1 MASATSGRRGAPL
14 SGRYVVLIGIVLV
27 ALNLRI
33 AVAAVSP
40 ILDLVRVDVALDDAQ
55 AGLLGTVPVIMF
67 ALFGSLAPLLARRF
81 AIEPVLVVAMLV
93 SAGGE
98 IARSQAS
105 GAVEFLAWSAV
116 ALAGMGIGNVLLPPL
131 VKRYFPDRIGLVTA
145 VYSTALAVSTMV
157 PPLLAVPVARQMGW
171 RVSLGVWAVVG
182 VAAALPW
189 VGVMVQSAVA
199 RRRMRGI
206 LAAATQ
212 LRQGEAP
219 TPARPGPAPLAGA
232 PVVPTG
238 AVWRSPL
245 AWGMTLMFSMNSL
258 NAYTMFAWLPQILV
272 DAGISEAGAGRWLA
286 VFSLLGIPTS
296 FVVPLLAT
304 RMRNPLAIVIV
315 FEACLVAGY
324 LGLMLSPAS
333 GTAAWTLLAGLGL
346 GTFPLALALM
356 NLRTRSAAGAVQLSG
371 FSQGVGYAIA
381 GVGPIL
387 VGVLHAATGGWTAP
401 FVLLFVSLAVLL
413 GGAVVACRPVMLEDT
428 WEPRTAASDPAVASV
443 GSTGDPR

>member
-1 MASATSGRRGAPL
+1 M
-14 SGRYVVLIGIVLV
+14 SGRYLVLAGIVLV

-40 ILDLVRVDVALDDAQ
+40 ILDLVRVDVALDDTQ
-55 AGLLGTVPVIMF
+55 AGLLGTVPVGMF

-93 SAGGE
+93 SAVGE
-98 IARSQAS
+98 IARSGSS
-105 GAVEFLAWSAV
+105 GPWAFLGWSAV
-116 ALAGMGIGNVLLPPL
+116 ALAGMGVGNVLLPPL
-131 VKRYFPDRIGLVTA
+131 VKRYFPERIGLVTA

-157 PPLLAVPVARQMGW
+157 PPLLAVPLARAAGW

-189 VGVMVQSAVA
+189 VGVMVRSGVA
-199 RRRMRGI
+199 RRRARV
-206 LAAATQ
+206 LVEAAAE
-212 LRQGEAP
+212 LRSRGPRASTEPGVAP
-219 TPARPGPAPLAGA
+219 R
-232 PVVPTG
+232 PVVPAEPTG

-245 AWGMTLMFSMNSL
+245 AWGMALMFAMNSL

-272 DAGISEAGAGRWLA
+272 DAGIDEAGAGRWLA

-304 RMRNPLAIVIV
+304 RMRNPLAIVVV
-315 FEACLVAGY
+315 FEGCLVVGY

-346 GTFPLALALM
+346 GSFPLALALM
-356 NLRTRSAAGAVQLSG
+356 NLRTRSSAGAVRLSG
-371 FSQGVGYAIA
+371 FSQGVGYAVA
-381 GVGPIL
+381 GVGPVL
-387 VGVLHAATGGWTAP
+387 VGVLHGATGGWTAP
-401 FVLLFVSLAVLL
+401 FVLLFVSLALL
-413 GGAVVACRPVMLEDT
+413 LAGAVVACRPVMLEDT
-428 WEPRTAASDPAVASV
+428 WGRRTAGSGRAEASV

>member
-1 MASATSGRRGAPL
+1 
-14 SGRYVVLIGIVLV
+14 VLV

-40 ILDLVRVDVALDDAQ
+40 ILDLVRADVALDDAQ
-55 AGLLGTVPVIMF
+55 AGLLGTIPVAMF
-67 ALFGSLAPLLARRF
+67 ALLGSLAPLLVRRF

-98 IARSQAS
+98 IARSGAS
-105 GAVEFLAWSAV
+105 GPWEFLGWSAV
-116 ALAGMGIGNVLLPPL
+116 ALGAMGIGNVLLPPL

-157 PPLLAVPVARQMGW
+157 PPLLAVPVARQVGW
-171 RVSLGVWAVVG
+171 RASLGVWAVVG

-189 VGVMVQSAVA
+189 VGVMARSGLA
-199 RRRMRGI
+199 RRRMRV
-206 LAAATQ
+206 LVQAAAE
-212 LRQGEAP
+212 LRRSGSQPAAGPVPAAP
-219 TPARPGPAPLAGA
+219 DPAAPPATPA
-232 PVVPTG
+232 TG
-238 AVWRSPL
+238 AVRRSPL
-245 AWGMTLMFSMNSL
+245 AWGMALMFSMNSL

-272 DAGISEAGAGRWLA
+272 DAGIDDASAGRWLA

-315 FEACLVAGY
+315 FEVCLVVGY

-346 GTFPLALALM
+346 GSFPLALALM
-356 NLRTRSAAGAVQLSG
+356 NLRTRTSAGAVRLSG
-371 FSQGVGYAIA
+371 FSQGVGYAVA
-381 GVGPIL
+381 GLGPVL

-401 FVLLFVSLAVLL
+401 FVLLFVSLALL
-413 GGAVVACRPVMLEDT
+413 LVGAVVACRPVMLEDT
-428 WEPRTAASDPAVASV
+428 WGPRTAASERATASV

>member
-1 MASATSGRRGAPL
+1 MA
-14 SGRYVVLIGIVLV
+14 GRYLVLAGIVLV

-55 AGLLGTVPVIMF
+55 AGLLGTVPVGMF
-67 ALFGSLAPLLARRF
+67 AIFGSLAPLLARRF

-93 SAGGE
+93 SSVGE
-98 IARSQAS
+98 IARSGAS
-105 GAVEFLAWSAV
+105 GPSGFLWWSAV

-157 PPLLAVPVARQMGW
+157 PPLLAVPVARAVGW

-189 VGVMVQSAVA
+189 IGVMVRSTVA
-199 RRRMRGI
+199 RRRAHV
-206 LAAATQ
+206 LVAAAAE
-212 LRQGEAP
+212 LRS
-219 TPARPGPAPLAGA
+219 PGPQAPSGRGATRPQLVPAGSTA
-232 PVVPTG
+232 

-245 AWGMTLMFSMNSL
+245 AWGMALMFSMNSL

-272 DAGISEAGAGRWLA
+272 DAGIDDADAGRWLA
-286 VFSLLGIPTS
+286 VFSLVGIPTS

-304 RMRNPLAIVIV
+304 RMRNPLAIVVV
-315 FEACLVAGY
+315 FEGCLVVGY

-346 GTFPLALALM
+346 GSFPLALALM
-356 NLRTRSAAGAVQLSG
+356 NLRTRSSAGAVRLSG
-371 FSQGVGYAIA
+371 FSQGVGYAVA
-381 GVGPIL
+381 GVGPVL
-387 VGVLHAATGGWTAP
+387 VGVLHGATGGWVAP
-401 FVLLFVSLAVLL
+401 FVLLFVSLALL
-413 GGAVVACRPVMLEDT
+413 LAGAVVACRPVMLEDT
-428 WEPRTAASDPAVASV
+428 WERRSAASERVVASV

>member
-1 MASATSGRRGAPL
+1 MRSAPGRPGAPMSGRL
-14 SGRYVVLIGIVLV
+14 LVLAGIVLV

-55 AGLLGTVPVIMF
+55 AGLLGTVPVGMF

-93 SAGGE
+93 SAAGE
-98 IARSQAS
+98 IARSGAS
-105 GAVEFLAWSAV
+105 GPWAFLFWSAV
-116 ALAGMGIGNVLLPPL
+116 ALAGMGVGNVLLPPL

-145 VYSTALAVSTMV
+145 VYSTALAVSTML
-157 PPLLAVPVARQMGW
+157 PPLLAVPVARAVGW

-189 VGVMVQSAVA
+189 IGVMVRSGAA
-199 RRRMRGI
+199 RRRARV
-206 LAAATQ
+206 LVEAAVELRNGETQ
-212 LRQGEAP
+212 VP
-219 TPARPGPAPLAGA
+219 SVPGA
-232 PVVPTG
+232 PPRQVVPAGSTG

-245 AWGMTLMFSMNSL
+245 AWGMALMFSMNSL

-272 DAGISEAGAGRWLA
+272 DAGIDDAGAGRWLA
-286 VFSLLGIPTS
+286 VFSLVGIPTS

-304 RMRNPLAIVIV
+304 RMRNPLAIVVV
-315 FEACLVAGY
+315 FEGCLVVGY

-346 GTFPLALALM
+346 GSFPLALALM
-356 NLRTRSAAGAVQLSG
+356 NLRTRSSAGAVRLSG
-371 FSQGVGYAIA
+371 FSQGVGYAVA
-381 GVGPIL
+381 GVGPVL
-387 VGVLHAATGGWTAP
+387 VGVLHGATGGWTAP
-401 FVLLFVSLAVLL
+401 FVLLFVSLALL
-413 GGAVVACRPVMLEDT
+413 LAGAVVACRPVMLEDT
-428 WEPRTAASDPAVASV
+428 WERRSAASGRVVASV

>member
-1 MASATSGRRGAPL
+1 MA
-14 SGRYVVLIGIVLV
+14 GRYLVLAGIVLV

-55 AGLLGTVPVIMF
+55 AGLLGTIPVGMF
-67 ALFGSLAPLLARRF
+67 AIFGSLAPLLARRF

-93 SAGGE
+93 SSVGE
-98 IARSQAS
+98 IARSGAS
-105 GAVEFLAWSAV
+105 GPSGFLWWSAV

-157 PPLLAVPVARQMGW
+157 PPLLAVPVARAVGW

-189 VGVMVQSAVA
+189 IGVMVRSTVA
-199 RRRMRGI
+199 RRRAHAVV
-206 LAAATQ
+206 AAAAGLRSPVAHAPSGRGATRPQ
-212 LRQGEAP
+212 LE
-219 TPARPGPAPLAGA
+219 PAGSTA
-232 PVVPTG
+232 

-245 AWGMTLMFSMNSL
+245 AWGMALMFSMNSL

-272 DAGISEAGAGRWLA
+272 DAGIDDADAGRWLA
-286 VFSLLGIPTS
+286 VFSLVGIPTS

-304 RMRNPLAIVIV
+304 RMRNPLAIVVV
-315 FEACLVAGY
+315 FEGCLVVGY

-346 GTFPLALALM
+346 GSFPLALALM
-356 NLRTRSAAGAVQLSG
+356 NLRTRSSAGAVRLSG
-371 FSQGVGYAIA
+371 FSQGVGYAVA
-381 GVGPIL
+381 GVGPVL
-387 VGVLHAATGGWTAP
+387 VGVLHGATGGWVAP
-401 FVLLFVSLAVLL
+401 FVLLFVSLALL
-413 GGAVVACRPVMLEDT
+413 LAGAVVACRPVMLEDT
-428 WEPRTAASDPAVASV
+428 WERRSAASERVVASV

>member
-1 MASATSGRRGAPL
+1 M
-14 SGRYVVLIGIVLV
+14 SGRYLVLAGIVLV

-55 AGLLGTVPVIMF
+55 AGLLGTVPVGMF

-93 SAGGE
+93 SAVGE
-98 IARSQAS
+98 IARAGSS
-105 GAVEFLAWSAV
+105 GPWTFLCWSAV
-116 ALAGMGIGNVLLPPL
+116 ALAGMGVGNVLLPPL

-157 PPLLAVPVARQMGW
+157 PPLLAVPVARAVGW

-189 VGVMVQSAVA
+189 VAVVLRSTVA
-199 RRRMRGI
+199 RRRARV
-206 LAAATQ
+206 LVAAAAE
-212 LRQGEAP
+212 LRRAEPQGL
-219 TPARPGPAPLAGA
+219 PGPGSTQPQVEAA
-232 PVVPTG
+232 VSTG

-245 AWGMTLMFSMNSL
+245 AWGMALMFSMNSL

-272 DAGISEAGAGRWLA
+272 DAGIDDAGAGRWLA

-304 RMRNPLAIVIV
+304 RMRNPLAIVVV
-315 FEACLVAGY
+315 FEACLVVGY

-346 GTFPLALALM
+346 GSFPLALALM
-356 NLRTRSAAGAVQLSG
+356 NLRTRSSAGAVRLSG
-371 FSQGVGYAIA
+371 FSQGVGYAVA
-381 GVGPIL
+381 GVGPVL
-387 VGVLHAATGGWTAP
+387 VGVLHGATGGWTAP
-401 FVLLFVSLAVLL
+401 FVLLFVSLALL
-413 GGAVVACRPVMLEDT
+413 LAGAVVACRPVMLEDT
-428 WEPRTAASDPAVASV
+428 W
-443 GSTGDPR
+443 GGDRQRRHVSRRR

>member
-1 MASATSGRRGAPL
+1 M
-14 SGRYVVLIGIVLV
+14 SGRYLVLAGIVLV

-55 AGLLGTVPVIMF
+55 AGLLGTIPVGMF
-67 ALFGSLAPLLARRF
+67 AIFGSLAPLLARRF
-81 AIEPVLVVAMLV
+81 AIEPVLVVAMFV
-93 SAGGE
+93 SALGE
-98 IARSQAS
+98 IARSGAS
-105 GAVEFLAWSAV
+105 QPTAFLCWSAV
-116 ALAGMGIGNVLLPPL
+116 ALAGMGVGNVLLPPL

-157 PPLLAVPVARQMGW
+157 PPLLAVPVARAVGW

-189 VGVMVQSAVA
+189 LGVIVRSGVA
-199 RRRMRGI
+199 RRRARV
-206 LAAATQ
+206 LVAAAAE
-212 LRQGEAP
+212 LRSSGPQAP
-219 TPARPGPAPLAGA
+219 TGHGATQPQVGPEAS
-232 PVVPTG
+232 TG

-245 AWGMTLMFSMNSL
+245 AWGMALMFSMNSL

-272 DAGISEAGAGRWLA
+272 DAGIDDAGAGRWLA
-286 VFSLLGIPTS
+286 VFSLVGIPTS

-304 RMRNPLAIVIV
+304 RMRNPLSIVVV
-315 FEACLVAGY
+315 FEGCLVVGY

-346 GTFPLALALM
+346 GSFPLALALM
-356 NLRTRSAAGAVQLSG
+356 NLRTRSSAGAVRLSG
-371 FSQGVGYAIA
+371 FSQGVGYAVA
-381 GVGPIL
+381 GVGPVL
-387 VGVLHAATGGWTAP
+387 VGILHGATGGWTAP
-401 FVLLFVSLAVLL
+401 FVLLFVSLALL
-413 GGAVVACRPVMLEDT
+413 LVGAVVACRPVMLEDT
-428 WEPRTAASDPAVASV
+428 WGRRSAASADVVASV

>member
-1 MASATSGRRGAPL
+1 MA
-14 SGRYVVLIGIVLV
+14 GRYLVLAGIVLV

-55 AGLLGTVPVIMF
+55 AGLLGTVPVGMF

-93 SAGGE
+93 SAVGE
-98 IARSQAS
+98 IARAGSS
-105 GAVEFLAWSAV
+105 GPWTFLCWSAV
-116 ALAGMGIGNVLLPPL
+116 ALAGMGVGNVLLPPL

-157 PPLLAVPVARQMGW
+157 PPLLAVPVARAVGW

-189 VGVMVQSAVA
+189 VAVVLRSTVA
-199 RRRMRGI
+199 RRRARV
-206 LAAATQ
+206 LVAAAAE
-212 LRQGEAP
+212 LRRAEPQGL
-219 TPARPGPAPLAGA
+219 PGPGSTQPQVEAA
-232 PVVPTG
+232 VSTG

-245 AWGMTLMFSMNSL
+245 AWGMALMFSMNSL

-272 DAGISEAGAGRWLA
+272 DAGIDDAGAGRWLA

-304 RMRNPLAIVIV
+304 RMRNPLAIVVV
-315 FEACLVAGY
+315 FEACLVVGY

-346 GTFPLALALM
+346 GSFPLALALM
-356 NLRTRSAAGAVQLSG
+356 NLRTRSSAGAVRLSG
-371 FSQGVGYAIA
+371 FSQGVGYAVA
-381 GVGPIL
+381 GVGPVL
-387 VGVLHAATGGWTAP
+387 VGVLHGATGGWTAP
-401 FVLLFVSLAVLL
+401 FVLLFVSLALL
-413 GGAVVACRPVMLEDT
+413 LAGAVVACRPVMLEDT
-428 WEPRTAASDPAVASV
+428 W
-443 GSTGDPR
+443 GGDRQRRHVSRRR

>member
-1 MASATSGRRGAPL
+1 M
-14 SGRYVVLIGIVLV
+14 SGRYLVLVGIVLV

-55 AGLLGTVPVIMF
+55 AGLLGTVPVGMF

-93 SAGGE
+93 SAAGE
-98 IARSQAS
+98 IARSGAS
-105 GAVEFLAWSAV
+105 GPSVFLWWSAV
-116 ALAGMGIGNVLLPPL
+116 ALAGMGVGNVLLPPL

-157 PPLLAVPVARQMGW
+157 PPLVAVSVARAVGW

-189 VGVMVQSAVA
+189 IGVMVRSGVA
-199 RRRMRGI
+199 RRRARVLI
-206 LAAATQ
+206 EAAAE
-212 LRQGEAP
+212 LRNRGPQTPSGRGATPQG
-219 TPARPGPAPLAGA
+219 
-232 PVVPTG
+232 VVPAGSTG

-245 AWGMTLMFSMNSL
+245 AWGMALMFSMNSL

-272 DAGISEAGAGRWLA
+272 DAGIDDAGAGRWLA
-286 VFSLLGIPTS
+286 VFSLVGIPTS

-304 RMRNPLAIVIV
+304 RMRNPLPIVVV
-315 FEACLVAGY
+315 FEGCLAVGY

-346 GTFPLALALM
+346 GSFPLALALM
-356 NLRTRSAAGAVQLSG
+356 NLRTRSSAGAVRLSG
-371 FSQGVGYAIA
+371 FSQGVGYAVA
-381 GVGPIL
+381 GVGPVL
-387 VGVLHAATGGWTAP
+387 VGVLHGATGGWTAP
-401 FVLLFVSLAVLL
+401 FVLLFVSLALL
-413 GGAVVACRPVMLEDT
+413 LVGAVVACRPVMLEDT
-428 WEPRTAASDPAVASV
+428 WGGARPRRSV
-443 GSTGDPR
+443 SWRR